1 MQKNKDNNV
10 IIKVEDIHKYFQLD
24 KVEVKAVRGVD
35 LTVKKG
41 EIAMILGPSG
51 SGKST
56 LLHILGALDKAT
68 KGKLIIKGTNLTDLD
83 DYSLAIFRRYY
94 FGFVF
99 QTFNLIPTL
108 NVLENVLVPTI
119 PDNSTDKKR
128 ARAKEIIKEVGLE
141 HRMYHKPSELS
152 GGERQRV
159 AIARSLINDPEI
171 VFADEPTG
179 NLDSKNATN
188 IAELITKLRDK
199 ENKTFVVVT
208 HDPNMT
214 KYADTIFYIK
224 DGLIDKIEYKKLRNR

>member
-1 MQKNKDNNV
+1 MKDE
-10 IIKVEDIHKYFQLD
+10 IIKVEELHKYYKLD
-24 KVEVKAVRGVD
+24 KIDVKAVRGVN
-35 LTVKKG
+35 LSIKKG
-41 EIAMILGPSG
+41 QIAMILGPSG

-56 LLHILGALDKAT
+56 LLHVLGALDKAT
-68 KGKLIIKGTNLTDLD
+68 KGKLIIKNTNLTDLD

-119 PDNSTDKKR
+119 PDNTTDKKR
-128 ARAKEIIKEVGLE
+128 HRAKEIITEVGLE

-179 NLDSKNATN
+179 NLDSKNATH
-188 IAELITKLRDK
+188 IAELLVKLRDR

-214 KYADTIFYIK
+214 KYADIIFYIK
-224 DGLIDKIEYKKLRNR
+224 DGLIERIEDRHKSKKL